1 MESQGESGNPEFY
14 HFGSNLTSCVSCY
27 SDREAAYAM
36 ATFIR
41 PPQNMAFDPPFLDAE
56 AHGRYAMIDLGS
68 GSGLVA
74 SVIASC
80 LKGGRDHLI
89 ATDLLEVGVSNLFSS

>member
-1 MESQGESGNPEFY
+1 MESQGESGNANFALS
-14 HFGSNLTSCVSCY
+14 GSNLTGRVSCD

-41 PPQNMAFDPPFLDAE
+41 PPKNMEFDPPFFD
-56 AHGRYAMIDLGS
+56 AHGRYTMIELGS

-74 SVIASC
+74 SVIASY
-80 LKGGRDHLI
+80 LQAGRDHLI
-89 ATDLLEVGVSNLFSS
+89 ATDLLEVGASNLFPS